1 MEPPRGPGT
10 RTEAAKAEQAEQEVV
25 TIEAAPQ
32 INEYDAI
39 YNAINF
45 GDAATAHAADASD
58 AAGEAELRKL
68 MC

>member
-1 MEPPRGPGT
+1 MQSWLTPTNLQAVPEGG
-10 RTEAAKAEQAEQEVV
+10 EQPVD
-25 TIEAAPQ
+25 AAPQ

-45 GDAATAHAADASD
+45 GG
-58 AAGEAELRKL
+58 GEDEPSQEARQL